1 MSCTR
6 FEEILGYLRFR
17 VQKDVGYYDGFFHT
31 FHPSYINVLDE
42 SMMEWFNKYTPGCV
56 GSKPHP
62 FGNERNANFC
72 GLVSILL
79 RVQILEVKDRP
90 VPLGQKEYNE
100 FVKTLSVMLRMCG
113 PIFGSGKAVV
123 LDSGFCVAKCTT
135 ELKSK
140 VVYAESLIKQ
150 QHYWTKGVPGNLI
163 DTHFEDK
170 EVYDVGMIEARTKDN
185 KLFKLFL

>member
-1 MSCTR
+1 
-6 FEEILGYLRFR
+6 
-17 VQKDVGYYDGFFHT
+17 
-31 FHPSYINVLDE
+31 
-42 SMMEWFNKYTPGCV
+42 MEGKYRPG
-56 GSKPHP
+56 
-62 FGNERNANFC
+62 
-72 GLVSILL
+72 
-79 RVQILEVKDRP
+79 
-90 VPLGQKEYNE
+90 PLGQKEYKNLG
-100 FVKTLSVMLRMCG
+100 KTLSVMLRMCG
-113 PIFGSGKAVV
+113 PMFGSGKDIV
-123 LDSGFCVAKCTT
+123 LDSGFCVAKGTT